1 MQVSELR
8 EALGPALSAA
18 LKTKGYDTLTAVQQ
32 AVLDPSLAV
41 RDLRI
46 TSQTG
51 SGKTLAIGLVLR
63 PWIEG
68 LEGEHKPRALIICP
82 TRELALQS
90 QAELSWLY
98 AGLNVRVVATTGG
111 AGYRDEL
118 RALHRSPTVIVG
130 TPGRLLDHLGRGAVD
145 ASEVR
150 AVVLDEADR
159 MLDLGFR
166 EDIEAILK
174 HVPKERRTHLVSAT
188 FARGVKLLADKVQRD
203 PAHVEGTRLGAAN
216 ADIDH
221 VIHLIE
227 PKSTVDAIINLL
239 LATPDAQTLIF
250 ARTRASVAS
259 LAELLS
265 SAGFSVATLSGELDQ
280 AARNRALAAFKA
292 KHLDVLVA
300 TDVAARGIDV
310 QDIARVIH
318 AEPPRD
324 ADSYTHRSG
333 RTGRAGKRGVSSLL
347 VTPAG
352 IVPAT
357 RLLRMAGVAHRVEP
371 IPTADQIRRDRDR
384 RVLEELTRE
393 PDATDPIS
401 AGDGDPRLLAL
412 AAQVL
417 SSAQPERAVARLLAR
432 ARAGGV
438 TEPREIRPPMPPPRP
453 GQMRGRDYPAHGS
466 DPRDR
471 YSRGPRDRDAR
482 DPRDRDPRDRDP
494 RGNGQVEQG
503 FTRFHVTWGE
513 RQGAAPHRLLAMLC
527 KRGGVS
533 GRDIGAITVEANF
546 SLVDVASEVA
556 PGFAQAVSKPDPR
569 DPHVRVR
576 PDRGPTPHAQH
587 APPARNAQHAPR
599 EPHAPRAQQAPHA
612 QRAPSATRTPSAPR
626 TPPAPGP
633 RARPSG
639 DKPLRRVRP
648 SRELGR

>member
-1 MQVSELR
+1 MQVSELSD
-8 EALGPALSAA
+8 ALGPALSAA
-18 LKTKGYDTLTAVQQ
+18 LETKGYDTLTSVQQ
-32 AVLDPSLAV
+32 AVLDPALAG

-51 SGKTLAIGLVLR
+51 SGKTLAIGFALR
-63 PWIEG
+63 PWVEG
-68 LEGEHKPRALIICP
+68 LERAHKPRALIVCP
-82 TRELALQS
+82 TRELAHQS
-90 QAELSWLY
+90 QAELQWLY
-98 AGLNVRVVATTGG
+98 AQLDVRVVATTGG

-118 RALHRSPTVIVG
+118 RALQRTPTVIVG
-130 TPGRLLDHLGRGAVD
+130 TPGRLLDHLGRGAID
-145 ASEVR
+145 ASELC

-159 MLDLGFR
+159 MLDLGFS

-174 HVPKERRTHLVSAT
+174 HVPKERRTHLVTAT
-188 FARGVKLLADKVQRD
+188 FPRGVRVLADRVQRD

-227 PKSTVDAIINLL
+227 PRATVDAIVNLL
-239 LATPDAQTLIF
+239 LATPDTQTLIF

-259 LAELLS
+259 LAELLAA
-265 SAGFSVATLSGELDQ
+265 AGFSVATLSGELDQ

-292 KHLDVLVA
+292 KQLSVLVA

-352 IVPAT
+352 IVQAT
-357 RLLRMAGVAHRVEP
+357 RLLRLANAPHRVEP
-371 IPTADQIRRDRDR
+371 IPSAESIRRDRDR
-384 RVLEELTRE
+384 RVLDTLTRE
-393 PDATDPIS
+393 PDEAETDAP
-401 AGDGDPRLLAL
+401 DNDPRLLTL

-417 SSAQPERAVARLLAR
+417 SSAQPARAVARLLAR

-453 GQMRGRDYPAHGS
+453 GQVRGRGREDM
-466 DPRDR
+466 
-471 YSRGPRDRDAR
+471 SRGPAR
-482 DPRDRDPRDRDP
+482 PLRGRAPYGQEPEREHALRGPAARQYESRAPGPRERNA

-527 KRGGVS
+527 KRGGVR
-533 GRDIGAITVEANF
+533 GKDIGAITVEENF
-546 SLVDVASEVA
+546 SLVDVASAVA
-556 PGFAQAVSKPDPR
+556 SGFAQAVAKPDPR
-569 DPHVRVR
+569 EPRVRVR
-576 PDRGPTPHAQH
+576 PDRGPALHHQREPS
-587 APPARNAQHAPR
+587 PAPR
-599 EPHAPRAQQAPHA
+599 PPVSDAQPRVQ
-612 QRAPSATRTPSAPR
+612 
-626 TPPAPGP
+626 
-633 RARPSG
+633 PSG
-639 DKPLRRVRP
+639 DKPLRRSAKSLRERRAD
-648 SRELGR
+648 SRR

>member
-1 MQVSELR
+1 MQVSAQY

-18 LKTKGYDTLTAVQQ
+18 LETKGYETLTAVQQ
-32 AVLDPSLAV
+32 AVLDPALAG

-51 SGKTLAIGLVLR
+51 SGKTLAIGMVLR
-63 PWIEG
+63 PWVEG
-68 LEGEHKPRALIICP
+68 LEPKHKPRALIVCP

-90 QAELSWLY
+90 QAELQWLY
-98 AGLNVRVVATTGG
+98 AQLDVRVVATTGG
-111 AGYRDEL
+111 AGYREEL
-118 RALHRSPTVIVG
+118 RALHRTPTVIVG
-130 TPGRLLDHLGRGAVD
+130 TPGRLLDHLGRGAID
-145 ASEVR
+145 ASELR

-166 EDIEAILK
+166 EDLEAIFR
-174 HVPKERRTHLVSAT
+174 HVPAERRTHLVTAT
-188 FARGVKLLADKVQRD
+188 FPRGVRVLADRVQRD

-216 ADIDH
+216 TDIDH

-227 PKSTVDAIINLL
+227 PRAAVDAIVNLL

-265 SAGFSVATLSGELDQ
+265 AAGFSVATLSGELDQ

-292 KHLDVLVA
+292 KQLSVLVA

-347 VTPAG
+347 VTPDG
-352 IVPAT
+352 IVQAT
-357 RLLRMAGVAHRVEP
+357 RLLRLANVPHRVEP
-371 IPTADQIRRDRDR
+371 IPSAESIRRERDR
-384 RVLEELTRE
+384 RVLEELTGE
-393 PDATDPIS
+393 PDEGADEG
-401 AGDGDPRLLAL
+401 GDVDARSLAL
-412 AAQVL
+412 AAEIMN
-417 SSAQPERAVARLLAR
+417 SSQPVRAVARLLVR
-432 ARAGGV
+432 ARAGGA
-438 TEPREIRPPMPPPRP
+438 TEPREIRNPRPPPPPR
-453 GQMRGRDYPAHGS
+453 QERGRQRDHAPARGPA
-466 DPRDR
+466 PRE
-471 YSRGPRDRDAR
+471 RGPRRD
-482 DPRDRDPRDRDP
+482 
-494 RGNGQVEQG
+494 GQPEQG

-527 KRGGVS
+527 KRGGVR
-533 GRDIGAITVEANF
+533 GRDIGAIVVEANF

-556 PGFAQAVSKPDPR
+556 PGFAQAVTKPDPR

-576 PDRGPTPHAQH
+576 PDRGP
-587 APPARNAQHAPR
+587 
-599 EPHAPRAQQAPHA
+599 APRAPRPH
-612 QRAPSATRTPSAPR
+612 
-626 TPPAPGP
+626 PA
-633 RARPSG
+633 AAKPSG
-639 DKPLRRVRP
+639 DKPLRRATP
-648 SRELGR
+648 ARERRR